1 MSAKMALTSDGG
13 WAAPAD
19 AELMHELLGL
29 MATDKVRAA
38 FALSFDCFSV
48 AFHCLSTASPC
59 LFTALP

>member
-38 FALSFDCFSV
+38 FALSFLCHGTKTSNINIDVC
-48 AFHCLSTASPC
+48 
-59 LFTALP
+59 